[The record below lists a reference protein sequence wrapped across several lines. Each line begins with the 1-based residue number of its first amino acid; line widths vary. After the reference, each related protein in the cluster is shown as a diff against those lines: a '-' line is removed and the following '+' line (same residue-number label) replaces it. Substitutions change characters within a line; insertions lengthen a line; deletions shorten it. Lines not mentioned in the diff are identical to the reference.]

1 MDLSG
6 DEDNAYSY
14 TFNEAGTYYL
24 LGLDPNAGVTGAE
37 SAAQYAPATAK
48 VTVTDGSSKPV
59 FDPAEWYKKFDF
71 SSITL
76 DEEGTEYVY
85 NIEESLMYVQHFSNA
100 GEKKVYTVTVPAGTD
115 FVYVNYPADFDQNI
129 VEYCALFESSGEV
142 VGYACD
148 GYEVLD
154 NAEGG
159 KTLKLPA
166 SYLVGEGKY
175 FAAENSSYDYFN
187 CFYFKEGDNTPPST
201 GDDAKVSGVKLDQ
214 NTLPVER
221 GNTAQLTATV

>member
-24 LGLDPNAGVTGAE
+24 LGLDPNAGVTGSD

-59 FDPAEWYKKFDF
+59 FDPAEWYKDFDF

-142 VGYACD
+142 WSAR
-148 GYEVLD
+148 E
-154 NAEGG
+154 NTSRQRTAPTTTSTASTSR
-159 KTLKLPA
+159 KATTRPPA
-166 SYLVGEGKY
+166 PAMMRRYR
-175 FAAENSSYDYFN
+175 A
-187 CFYFKEGDNTPPST
+187 
-201 GDDAKVSGVKLDQ
+201 
-214 NTLPVER
+214 
-221 GNTAQLTATV
+221 